1 MTLNGLGELGLL
13 SEDIEESIT
22 DFREILGLFL
32 NASILELEGE
42 DLSQNMQEEIR
53 EAAGKF
59 TSILGVASK
68 KTQKVT
74 IAADVHTDTNP
85 PPRVLEEALGK
96 FNVLVIV
103 YSDADGN
110 LYASAGPAY
119 NYFEFKW
126 PIAERLTDEA
136 WTELLSTNPPP
147 PPDWTSE
154 FAA

>member
-1 MTLNGLGELGLL
+1 M
-13 SEDIEESIT
+13 
-22 DFREILGLFL
+22 
-32 NASILELEGE
+32 
-42 DLSQNMQEEIR
+42 
-53 EAAGKF
+53 
-59 TSILGVASK
+59 GVASE

-74 IAADVHTDTNP
+74 IAADVHTDPNL

-110 LYASAGPAY
+110 LYASAGPVY

-126 PIAERLTDEA
+126 PIAQRLTDEA
-136 WTELLSTNPPP
+136 WTELLSADPPQP
-147 PPDWTSE
+147 LGWTSE

>member
-1 MTLNGLGELGLL
+1 MEGPRQDKRYISGTTWEVYLCILTSREPVGVR
-13 SEDIEESIT
+13 DIW
-22 DFREILGLFL
+22 R
-32 NASILELEGE
+32 
-42 DLSQNMQEEIR
+42 EEIR
-53 EAAGKF
+53 KAAGDF
-59 TSILGVASK
+59 TTILGVASK

-74 IAADVHTDTNP
+74 IAADVHTDTNI

-96 FNVLVIV
+96 FNVLITV

-136 WTELLSTNPPP
+136 WTELLSTSPPQ
-147 PPDWTSE
+147 PPDWTSV
-154 FAA
+154 FTA